1 MATLAQLAAAAGV
14 APAELHAQHMPAL
27 LATLVEGR
35 RFEAWDVHAS
45 EWHLLQAQ
53 PRIPTGR
60 ALTLTYR
67 LRSPTAR
74 AQPRIP
80 NARALSPDPKPEPEP
95 EPEP

>member
-53 PRIPTGR
+53 PRIPTVG

-74 AQPRIP
+74 A
-80 NARALSPDPKPEPEP
+80 
-95 EPEP
+95 

>member
-1 MATLAQLAAAAGV
+1 MAAKGGPVYPPRDSGDPGAMFAI
-14 APAELHAQHMPAL
+14 

-53 PRIPTGR
+53 PRIPTVG

-74 AQPRIP
+74 A
-80 NARALSPDPKPEPEP
+80 
-95 EPEP
+95 

>member
-1 MATLAQLAAAAGV
+1 MATLAQLATAAGV

-60 ALTLTYR
+60 AL
-67 LRSPTAR
+67 
-74 AQPRIP
+74 
-80 NARALSPDPKPEPEP
+80 SPDPKPEPEP
-95 EPEP
+95 EPEPEPYA

>member
-1 MATLAQLAAAAGV
+1 
-14 APAELHAQHMPAL
+14 MPAL

-60 ALTLTYR
+60 AL
-67 LRSPTAR
+67 
-74 AQPRIP
+74 
-80 NARALSPDPKPEPEP
+80 SPDPKPEPEP
-95 EPEP
+95 EPEPEPCA